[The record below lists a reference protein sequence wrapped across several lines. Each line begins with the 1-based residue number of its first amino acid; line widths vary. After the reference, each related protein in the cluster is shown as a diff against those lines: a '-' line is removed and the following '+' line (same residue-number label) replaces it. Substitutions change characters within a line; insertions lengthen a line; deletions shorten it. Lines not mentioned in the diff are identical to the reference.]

1 MWLTGQKQTSPA
13 PPAVHET
20 QTMTLSDKAEK
31 LRTQFGMEVGLP
43 VSEVVTV
50 AIAELGLDAQVQG
63 LNLMQKANA
72 CIAALDTRQAPP
84 VQWAQVVEQPVMPM
98 GVAMDEQTLAA
109 EARVREAEM
118 RAERAEAEL
127 RAREAE
133 MRAHAA
139 EEALAQRSREEAE
152 AKKARRQAEKE
163 ARKVK
168 PVAAVP
174 SQVRARSSPT
184 SPDIAQLVRDRGHL
198 HFHAASAYSKSL
210 SEDNRVAAANGC
222 KFVYCCCCTK
232 YPCGAVYNCASSE
245 CVCSP
250 FISWIPP
257 LLWPLS
263 NFVRCEGCDAQAL
276 GAKQGHPAEL
286 GAWYSE
292 GAYMF
297 VVSAERG
304 TLAVYPG
311 DCLQAPLYW
320 CEDV

>member
-1 MWLTGQKQTSPA
+1 MSL
-13 PPAVHET
+13 
-20 QTMTLSDKAEK
+20 AEK
-31 LRTQFGMEVGLP
+31 VETLRTQ
-43 VSEVVTV
+43 
-50 AIAELGLDAQVQG
+50 LGLEEGPIFAIIEKASLELRLDIGGMGLMDKADACLAQLEMG
-63 LNLMQKANA
+63 A
-72 CIAALDTRQAPP
+72 TAPMG
-84 VQWAQVVEQPVMPM
+84 AVVE
-98 GVAMDEQTLAA
+98 A
-109 EARVREAEM
+109 EFVTDMRPPEAEM

-133 MRAHAA
+133 MRARAA
-139 EEALAQRSREEAE
+139 EEALARQLREEAE
-152 AKKARRQAEKE
+152 AKARREAEAKARREAEAAARREAEKL

-174 SQVRARSSPT
+174 ASQVRARSSPN
-184 SPDIAQLVRDRGHL
+184 SPDIAQQVRDRGHL
-198 HFHAASAYSKSL
+198 HFHAASAYSQSL

-222 KFVYCCCCTK
+222 KFVYCCCCPK
-232 YPCGAVYNCASSE
+232 VPCGAVYNCASSE

-250 FISWIPP
+250 FISCWIFYPFV
-257 LLWPLS
+257 S
-263 NFVRCEGCDAQAL
+263 FVRCEGCDAQTL

-311 DCLQAPLYW
+311 DCLQAPCYW
-320 CEDV
+320 CEDVSWQCTD